1 MTDLADTAASNTPT
15 NAGAYSVSELAF
27 ALKRTL
33 EDAYGFVRLRG
44 ELSKVT
50 HHSSGHVYLT
60 LKDDKASLD
69 GVVWKGSVRNLGI
82 RPEQGME
89 VVVTGR
95 ITTFPAGSRY
105 QIVIETMEAAG
116 VGALLAQLER
126 LKAKLAGEGL
136 FEPSRKRPLPSMPA
150 VVGVITSP
158 TGAVIR
164 DILHRIRDRWP
175 CRVIVWPVVVQGD
188 AAAGQVAAAIRAFN
202 AMEPGDAFPRPDV
215 LIVARGGGSV
225 EDLWAFNDE
234 ALARTVAAGTIPL
247 ISAVGHETDTTLI
260 DFVSDRRAPTPTAAA
275 EMATP
280 VLAELRAGLAGLQQ
294 RLARCSLRIID
305 DRRTRL
311 AASARG
317 LPRPADLTAAASQ
330 RLDYAASH
338 LTGGLRRNLD
348 LHAGQLGRVAAPLK
362 PGLLQRRADLGAERV
377 KDLSTRLDAAFRRA
391 ADTGPMQKRLEDAGR
406 RLDTVARKTVEDRTR
421 RLDTLDAGR
430 RMANC
435 ITKGLDDRDR
445 RLENADKLRLSF
457 DPKRPLRNGFAL
469 VTRLDGSLVRQGAGL
484 AAGEAVSLMFEDTT
498 RQAVIDGTGRIASAA
513 PSVPKP
519 ATRKPVPPSI
529 QQGDLF

>member
-1 MTDLADTAASNTPT
+1 VTYAPDAPQSDAPTSN
-15 NAGAYSVSELAF
+15 AQAYSVSELAF

-50 HHSSGHVYLT
+50 HHASGHVYLT
-60 LKDDKASLD
+60 LKDEKAALD
-69 GVVWKGSVRNLGI
+69 GVVWKGQVRGLGV
-82 RPEQGME
+82 RPEQGLE
-89 VVVTGR
+89 VIVTGR

-105 QIVIETMEAAG
+105 QIVIESMEAAG

-126 LKAKLAGEGL
+126 LKARLAAEGL
-136 FEPSRKRPLPSMPA
+136 FDPAAKRPLPSMPA

-188 AAAGQVAAAIRAFN
+188 AAAGQVAAAIRGFN
-202 AMEPGDAFPRPDV
+202 ALTPGSALPRPDV

-225 EDLWAFNDE
+225 EDLWPFNDE
-234 ALARTVAAGTIPL
+234 ALARTVAQGQIPL

-280 VLAELRAGLAGLQQ
+280 VLAELRAGLSGLDQ
-294 RLARCSLRIID
+294 RLVRSSHRMIE

-317 LPRPADLTAAASQ
+317 LPRPADLTSGAGQ
-330 RLDYAASH
+330 QLDFIGSR

-348 LHAGQLGRVAAPLK
+348 LQTHRLAQSASPL
-362 PGLLQRRADLGAERV
+362 
-377 KDLSTRLDAAFRRA
+377 RA
-391 ADTGPMQKRLEDAGR
+391 ALLGQRAEASGR
-406 RLDTVARKTVEDRTR
+406 A
-421 RLDTLDAGR
+421 LDTLS
-430 RMANC
+430 
-435 ITKGLDDRDR
+435 R
-445 RLENADKLRLSF
+445 RLTAALIRTSDTTARGQVLQAADERLQRAWNRLLADRSRAVAAADKLRLSL

-469 VTRLDGSLVRQGAGL
+469 VTRLDGALVRSGGDL
-484 AAGEAVSLMFEDTT
+484 AEGDRVSLTFEDAS
-498 RQAVIDGTGRIASAA
+498 RQAVIGGEGQTLPAGRPSAPTRKSSPTASGPASA
-513 PSVPKP
+513 
-519 ATRKPVPPSI
+519 
-529 QQGDLF
+529 QGDLF

>member
-1 MTDLADTAASNTPT
+1 MTDAPTT
-15 NAGAYSVSELAF
+15 NAQAYSVSELAF

-60 LKDDKASLD
+60 LKDDKAALD
-69 GVVWKGSVRNLGI
+69 GVVWKGSVKNLSI

-89 VVVTGR
+89 VIVTGR

-116 VGALLAQLER
+116 IGALLAQLER
-126 LKAKLAGEGL
+126 LKAKLADEGL
-136 FEPSRKRPLPSMPA
+136 FRPERKRPIPAMPA

-175 CRVIVWPVVVQGD
+175 CRVVVWPVVVQGD
-188 AAAGQVAAAIRAFN
+188 AAAGQVAAAIKAFN
-202 AMEPGDAFPRPDV
+202 ALEAGGAIPRPDV

-225 EDLWAFNDE
+225 EDLWPFNDE
-234 ALARTVAAGTIPL
+234 TLARTVAAGTIPL

-280 VLAELRAGLAGLQQ
+280 VLAELRAALAGLDQ
-294 RLARCSLRIID
+294 RLVRCSGRLIE

-317 LPRPADLTAAASQ
+317 LPRPADLTAAAGQ

-338 LTGGLRRNLD
+338 LAAGLRRNLD
-348 LHAGQLGRVAAPLK
+348 LHARQLAETASPLR
-362 PGLLQRRADLGAERV
+362 PTLLQRRADLGRQSLETLGR
-377 KDLSTRLDAAFRRA
+377 RLDAAMKRA
-391 ADTGPMQKRLEDAGR
+391 SDTTELTRRLEDAARRMGSCLRKAVSDRGQRLVSLDAER
-406 RLDTVARKTVEDRTR
+406 RLKNSMGKAIQDSA
-421 RLDTLDAGR
+421 
-430 RMANC
+430 
-435 ITKGLDDRDR
+435 R
-445 RLENADKLRLSF
+445 RLESLNKLRLSL
-457 DPKRPLRNGFAL
+457 DPKRPLRMGFAL
-469 VTRLDGSLVRQGAGL
+469 VTRPDGSIVRHGVGL
-484 AAGEAVSLMFEDTT
+484 EAGETVGLMFEDVT
-498 RQAVIDGTGRIASAA
+498 RQAVIDGETGRAA
-513 PSVPKP
+513 P
-519 ATRKPVPPSI
+519 KPVAKKAATPSS